1 MPDDWSPMSRE
12 AALAKLRRVLGATK
26 AEEVTRST
34 MMRAAITSLD
44 TPSERLRFARA
55 LIEAGGVLE
64 ALGNSI
70 AVQSILEGGEES
82 GTFQRPQKLAR

>member
-1 MPDDWSPMSRE
+1 MSRE
-12 AALAKLRRVLGATK
+12 AALSKLRRVLGAAK